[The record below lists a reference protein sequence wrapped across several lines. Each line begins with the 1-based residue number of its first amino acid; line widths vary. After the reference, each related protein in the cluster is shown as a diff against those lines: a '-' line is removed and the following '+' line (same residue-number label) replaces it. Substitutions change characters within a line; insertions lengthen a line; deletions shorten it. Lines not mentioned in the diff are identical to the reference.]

1 MAEGMAL
8 LRLLTWLSPAFPTGG
23 FAYSHGLEWSVE
35 CGDVTNEANL
45 TDWLGDILQH
55 GALWSDAILLRHA
68 YRANPEQ
75 LKNLAELA
83 AALAPGRERRL
94 ETLAQGAAFRQAAKP
109 WPCDAFADF
118 SDEPMTYPIAVG
130 ALASAHRVDEDAA
143 TIAFLHAAIANIVS
157 ASVRL
162 IPLGQ
167 DAGLRVQ
174 AELESK
180 ILQVSQAT
188 VAMTLSDLGGAC
200 WRTEIAAMRHE
211 TQYTRLFR
219 T

>member
-1 MAEGMAL
+1 MVEGMAL

-35 CGDVTNEANL
+35 CGDVSDEANL
-45 TDWLGDILQH
+45 TDWLSDILQQ

-68 YRANPEQ
+68 YRAKPEQ
-75 LKNLAELA
+75 LKGLAELA
-83 AALAPGRERRL
+83 AALAPTRERRL

-109 WPCDAFADF
+109 WPCAAFADV
-118 SDEPMTYPIAVG
+118 SDELMAYPIAVG
-130 ALASAHRVDEDAA
+130 ALAAAHGVDEDATA
-143 TIAFLHAAIANIVS
+143 IAFLHASIANMVS

>member
-1 MAEGMAL
+1 MIEGMAL

-35 CGDVTNEANL
+35 SGDVTNEATL

-55 GALWSDAILLRHA
+55 GALWSDAIFLRHA
-68 YRANPEQ
+68 YRANPTQ
-75 LKNLAELA
+75 LKDLAELA

-109 WPCDAFADF
+109 WPCGAF
-118 SDEPMTYPIAVG
+118 SDFDDEPLAYPIAVG
-130 ALASAHRVDEDAA
+130 ALAAAHLVSEDAA
-143 TIAFLHAAIANIVS
+143 TTAFLHASIANMVS

-167 DAGLRVQ
+167 DAGLLVQ
-174 AELESK
+174 AALESK
-180 ILQVSQAT
+180 ILQVSQTTAT
-188 VAMTLSDLGGAC
+188 MTLSDLGGAC

>member
-1 MAEGMAL
+1 MADGAAL
-8 LRLLTWLSPAFPTGG
+8 LRLLTWLAAAFPTGG

-35 CGDVTNEANL
+35 AGDIPNEAAL
-45 TDWLGDILQH
+45 TDWVRDVLQH

-68 YRANPEQ
+68 HRADAAT
-75 LKNLAELA
+75 LHSLAELA
-83 AALAPGRERRL
+83 ETLAPSSERRL
-94 ETLAQGAAFRQAAKP
+94 ETLAQGAAFRAAAKP
-109 WPCDAFADF
+109 WPCAALADF
-118 SDEPMTYPIAVG
+118 DDMPLAYPIAVG
-130 ALASAHRVDEDAA
+130 ALAAAHAVGEGDA
-143 TIAFLHAAIANIVS
+143 TLAFLHAGAANMVF
-157 ASVRL
+157 AAQRL

-174 AELESK
+174 AALE
-180 ILQVSQAT
+180 AT
-188 VAMTLSDLGGAC
+188 LLSVTADTATATLDDLGSAC